1 MNMRFELWDRLSG
14 NRLGSFRTAQEAY
27 RLVCKVVDA
36 DGAKSAEELV
46 LGFQDDLGR
55 TAVVSEGKELIEH
68 ARRAELTAAR

>member
-1 MNMRFELWDRLSG
+1 MNMGFELWDRLSG

-46 LGFQDDLGR
+46 LGFQDD
-55 TAVVSEGKELIEH
+55 A
-68 ARRAELTAAR
+68 

>member
-1 MNMRFELWDRLSG
+1 MRFELWDRLSG

-36 DGAKSAEELV
+36 DGVESATELV

-55 TAVVSEGKELIEH
+55 TAILSEGKELIEY
-68 ARRAELTAAR
+68 ARRAQLTAAI